1 MQITLLRLALLADAA
16 ATAATGLLMAGA
28 ATMLAQITG
37 IPAAFSLPVGLGLV
51 AFAAFVGWVGRRAP
65 TSRSLAMLVVALNA
79 LWVVG
84 SIVVLVTGLFPL
96 TLLGTAFVI
105 VQAVAVGALALLQ
118 QAGLVAAGR
127 RALA

>member
-1 MQITLLRLALLADAA
+1 
-16 ATAATGLLMAGA
+16 
-28 ATMLAQITG
+28 
-37 IPAAFSLPVGLGLV
+37 
-51 AFAAFVGWVGRRAP
+51 
-65 TSRSLAMLVVALNA
+65 MLVVGVNA

-84 SIVVLVTGLFPL
+84 SIAVLVTELFPL

-118 QAGLVAAGR
+118 EAGLVAAGR